1 MYAEIIGPDIVIV
14 LIVLLLLV
22 LPVWA
27 AIDAAGRPTWAFE
40 RAGTN
45 KTLWIVLP
53 IVGIFVCG
61 LVGIV
66 SGIMWFASIKPKVV
80 AVTSAG
86 SRPDQFGSGAAPPMP
101 PPVPTAPPASPAGW
115 YADPAQRH
123 ELRYFDGTSWTSHVS
138 DEGIQSSDAV

>member
-1 MYAEIIGPDIVIV
+1 MMHALIIGPGI
-14 LIVLLLLV
+14 LIVFLLLLV

-27 AIDAAGRPTWAFE
+27 AIDAGGRPAWAFE

-66 SGIMWFASIKPKVV
+66 SGIIWWSAFASIRPKVV
-80 AVTSAG
+80 TATSG
-86 SRPDQFGSGAAPPMP
+86 GNSPSMP
-101 PPVPTAPPASPAGW
+101 PPVNPAGW
-115 YADPAQRH
+115 YADPARRH
-123 ELRYFDGTSWTSHVS
+123 ELRYFDGTAWTTNVS
-138 DEGIQSSDAV
+138 DSGVQGSDAL